1 MGKNKIIIGLLVFI
15 AVCVGVITFQQVSKN
30 RAEQAEKERIEKQIQ
45 AEMENMNKVI
55 EEDPFKKARK
65 GKW

>member
-1 MGKNKIIIGLLVFI
+1 MGRSKLIIGLLVFI
-15 AVCVGVITFQQVSKN
+15 AICVGVITFQQVSKN

-45 AEMENMNKVI
+45 AEKENMNKVI
-55 EEDPFKKARK
+55 EEDPFKNARK